1 MKILT
6 VPFAGGN
13 AHSYRALQAHVATI
27 GHIEGL
33 ELPGRGM
40 RVAEPL
46 CRSLEHLADDL
57 FERQVR
63 PAAAGD
69 YLLFGHSM
77 GASLVYLLLLRIR
90 RAGLPLP
97 RLAVLSGKSAP
108 SIAETR
114 TRHRLDG
121 PAFREMLARM
131 GGCPP
136 EILAEKELM
145 DYFEPILRSDF
156 EAVETWRPTP
166 HEPLPMAALVL
177 HGRGDE
183 MPREH
188 LLAWQQEF
196 IEPIDF
202 HEFEGDHFF
211 IQRHWQAIGQL
222 IARQLGRAQ

>member
-13 AHSYRALQAHVATI
+13 AYSYRALQAHVTTI

-40 RVAEPL
+40 RVSEPL

-57 FERQVR
+57 FERRVR
-63 PAAAGD
+63 QAAAGD

-77 GASLVYLLLLRIR
+77 GAALVYLLLLRIWT
-90 RAGLPLP
+90 AGLPLP
-97 RLAVLSGKSAP
+97 RLVVLSGKSAP
-108 SIAETR
+108 SVPETR
-114 TRHRLDG
+114 VRHRLDR
-121 PAFREMLARM
+121 PAFREMLVRM

-136 EILAEKELM
+136 EILAEIELM
-145 DYFEPILRSDF
+145 DYFEPILRADF

-166 HEPLPMAALVL
+166 HEPLPVPAMVL

-188 LLAWQQEF
+188 LLAWQDEF
-196 IEPIDF
+196 SEPIDF

-211 IQRHWQAIGQL
+211 IQRHWPAIGRL
-222 IARQLGRAQ
+222 IAHRLG